1 VTLAIKIVMI
11 KKLHLLIIIL
21 VFSQGCNM
29 KKETALLPKASGNSA
44 EMIIVMD
51 SAQWRGQ
58 LGDLVRATFQAEIGT
73 LPRQEPMFKINRVDP
88 RKMNN
93 VLKSVRNL
101 IFVMTLDSKTP
112 SSKTLKSYFTKS
124 SIDRIRS
131 NDNLFLYTAADEFA
145 RGQSVMYLFGKDE
158 ATLYNNITKSQG
170 QLQTHFNQVE
180 NKRLYSGLYK
190 ANEMTGFTKVLE
202 DEHQCSMR
210 IPFGYRMVLGEPGF
224 VWFRQINDESDKD
237 IFITYKD
244 YISESAFK
252 QENII
257 QFRDSVA
264 QNQLFED
271 PDNENSYIKTETAVP
286 YIPVVSK
293 EISFNNKFGVETRG
307 LWKTN
312 NLSMGG
318 PFIGFSVVDEELN
331 RLYYIEGFLYSPGKP
346 QREFMRELE
355 VILNTFKVSSEFST
369 TK

>member
-1 VTLAIKIVMI
+1 
-11 KKLHLLIIIL
+11 
-21 VFSQGCNM
+21 
-29 KKETALLPKASGNSA
+29 
-44 EMIIVMD
+44 
-51 SAQWRGQ
+51 
-58 LGDLVRATFQAEIGT
+58 
-73 LPRQEPMFKINRVDP
+73 
-88 RKMNN
+88 
-93 VLKSVRNL
+93 
-101 IFVMTLDSKTP
+101 MTLDSNTP

-124 SIDRIRS
+124 SLDRIRS
-131 NDNLFLYTAADEFA
+131 NDKLFVFTAADEFA

-158 ATLYNNITKSQG
+158 ATLYNNITNSKD

-190 ANEMTGFTKVLE
+190 SNEMTGYATVLQN
-202 DEHQCSMR
+202 EHQCSMR
-210 IPFGYRMVLGEPGF
+210 IPFGYKMVISEPGF
-224 VWFRQINDESDKD
+224 VWLRQINDESDKD

-252 QENII
+252 QEKII

-271 PDNENSYIKTETAVP
+271 PDNENSYIRTETAVP

-293 EISFNNKFGVETRG
+293 EISFNGKFGVETRG

-318 PFIGFSVVDEELN
+318 PFLGYTVVDEDLN
-331 RLYYIEGFLYSPGKP
+331 RLYYVEGFLYSPGKP

-369 TK
+369 AK